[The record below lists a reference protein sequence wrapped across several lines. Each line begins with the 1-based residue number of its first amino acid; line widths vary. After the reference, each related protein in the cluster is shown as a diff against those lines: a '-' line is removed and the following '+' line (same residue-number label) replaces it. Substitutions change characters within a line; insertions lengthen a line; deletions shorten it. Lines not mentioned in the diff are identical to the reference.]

1 MTQNEAQAISLEIIA
16 NAGDAF
22 SNFYQ
27 AIHSAREGNFNEADR
42 LVEEGKKALNE
53 AHNAQT
59 RMLTEEAQGKDV
71 PVGIIVAHSQ
81 DHLMSAILFECV
93 AKEFILLYRE
103 KFQTAENQ
111 VVSKEVTS

>member
-1 MTQNEAQAISLEIIA
+1 MTQDEAQAISLEIIA

-27 AIHSAREGNFNEADR
+27 AVNSAREGSFDEANR
-42 LVEEGKKALNE
+42 LIEEGKKALNK

-93 AKEFILLYRE
+93 AKEFIMLYRE
-103 KFQTAENQ
+103 KIQTAKKQ
-111 VVSKEVTS
+111 VVSEEVAS